1 MSDIKDAET
10 VNQVEECSKEIN
22 AILEKYGLAI
32 AVSPPQPILVP
43 KSMMEK
49 PKSPVVKP

>member
-1 MSDIKDAET
+1 MAE
-10 VNQVEECSKEIN
+10 VDPVAEASKEIN

-43 KSMMEK
+43 KPK
-49 PKSPVVKP
+49 KSPVVKP